1 MEKLA
6 PQTERTTKGM
16 NASFLNLG
24 YLDGL
29 KISNS
34 QVKRLERELK
44 NLKEEV
50 RSRSDPRLDLTLS
63 KRESDNEILQRDI
76 GNMSKCHYWSVPS
89 EEKPRIG

>member
-6 PQTERTTKGM
+6 ATMDRTTKG
-16 NASFLNLG
+16 NYFIRLIINHS
-24 YLDGL
+24 LDGL

-50 RSRSDPRLDLTLS
+50 RMHS
-63 KRESDNEILQRDI
+63 KSQKGEYTI
-76 GNMSKCHYWSVPS
+76 
-89 EEKPRIG
+89 

>member
-6 PQTERTTKGM
+6 VNSERVTKGM
-16 NASFLNLG
+16 CSSKSRVLSI
-24 YLDGL
+24 DGL

-50 RSRSDPRLDLTLS
+50 STTKYGLS
-63 KRESDNEILQRDI
+63 YINELKWGVWGSESEI
-76 GNMSKCHYWSVPS
+76 P
-89 EEKPRIG
+89 KPPLIS

>member
-6 PQTERTTKGM
+6 PHTERTTKGKIQYF
-16 NASFLNLG
+16 NSII
-24 YLDGL
+24 DGL

-50 RSRSDPRLDLTLS
+50 SLS
-63 KRESDNEILQRDI
+63 IL
-76 GNMSKCHYWSVPS
+76 
-89 EEKPRIG
+89 RICMHPLNR

>member
-6 PQTERTTKGM
+6 PHSERVTKG
-16 NASFLNLG
+16 NAFIFDNG
-24 YLDGL
+24 TDGL

-50 RSRSDPRLDLTLS
+50 NDEAITPYSTTA
-63 KRESDNEILQRDI
+63 
-76 GNMSKCHYWSVPS
+76 
-89 EEKPRIG
+89 